1 MVVMADSESFMMRR
15 DMKRFK
21 IRVDRNRVFA
31 RAINFIRMRRQGMV
45 TSRDDLEILKLI
57 VVVCDNLLAVGICI

>member
-31 RAINFIRMRRQGMV
+31 REIIFIRMRRQGMV

>member
-1 MVVMADSESFMMRR
+1 MVVMADSKHTMTPKTV
-15 DMKRFK
+15 KRFK
-21 IRVDRNRVFA
+21 LQVGRNCVFA

>member
-21 IRVDRNRVFA
+21 IRLDRNRVFA

-45 TSRDDLEILKLI
+45 NSRDDLEILKLI

>member
-1 MVVMADSESFMMRR
+1 MMRR

-31 RAINFIRMRRQGMV
+31 RAIIFIRMRRQGMV

>member
-31 RAINFIRMRRQGMV
+31 RAIIFIRMRRQGMV

>member
-21 IRVDRNRVFA
+21 MRVDRNRVFA
-31 RAINFIRMRRQGMV
+31 RAIIFIRMRRQGMV